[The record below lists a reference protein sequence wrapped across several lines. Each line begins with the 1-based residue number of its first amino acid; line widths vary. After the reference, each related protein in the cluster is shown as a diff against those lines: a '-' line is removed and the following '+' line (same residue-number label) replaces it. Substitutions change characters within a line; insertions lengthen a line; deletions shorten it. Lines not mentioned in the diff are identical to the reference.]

1 MADQFPGVGH
11 SRECLPGSAGDN
23 LGRLESRPDDSAL
36 PEYAGRQS
44 RPENLSDP
52 SPAGAS
58 KPPLASQI
66 GPPLPNNQVPVGAG
80 KVGKAAKP
88 VVPLE
93 VLPPPTLLE
102 QWLGQRASRT
112 PEPLPVEQVRPWWA
126 PMGRKETTG
135 FLTSFVF
142 HLLGILL
149 LAWIWTLPAFQGRPM
164 GCWLGSLEEG
174 GLESLLWDQGQ
185 SHPAGQPLLPEVEPV
200 PMEVAELEIPPP
212 WPIGSVSGS
221 SVRPGGQ
228 TSPHT
233 SQPLL
238 TEKMSEPVVRFVPG
252 GGLEGRDPQK
262 RGQIALQRGGSEAS
276 ENAVERGL
284 RWLAAHQMPNGGW
297 DFDHRKANCP
307 GLCRNPGSH
316 GCTTA
321 ATSLALLAFLGAG
334 YTHRDG
340 PYQDTVHRG
349 FYYLL
354 SRGVKAERG
363 IDFMEGTMYGHGL
376 ATIAIS
382 EAYAMTGD
390 PLLKEYAQA
399 AIDFIVYAQD
409 KKGGGWRYQPG
420 QPGDTTV
427 TGWQLMA
434 LRSGQ
439 MAGLNVP
446 SPSLALAW
454 KFLES
459 VQGEQGAVY
468 GYMDPTPRRSTT
480 AIGLL
485 CRMYL
490 GWRREHPALQRGISY
505 VDQWGPSAQDIYY
518 NYYAA
523 QLLHHW
529 GGAEWNR
536 WNSRMRD
543 YLVRSQ
549 ATQGHEAGSWYFD
562 GEHTRVG
569 GRLFSTAAAI
579 MTLEVYYR
587 YMPLYESRAVQG
599 RP

>member
-1 MADQFPGVGH
+1 MG
-11 SRECLPGSAGDN
+11 
-23 LGRLESRPDDSAL
+23 
-36 PEYAGRQS
+36 
-44 RPENLSDP
+44 
-52 SPAGAS
+52 
-58 KPPLASQI
+58 
-66 GPPLPNNQVPVGAG
+66 
-80 KVGKAAKP
+80 
-88 VVPLE
+88 
-93 VLPPPTLLE
+93 
-102 QWLGQRASRT
+102 QWLG
-112 PEPLPVEQVRPWWA
+112 
-126 PMGRKETTG
+126 
-135 FLTSFVF
+135 SFE
-142 HLLGILL
+142 H
-149 LAWIWTLPAFQGRPM
+149 
-164 GCWLGSLEEG
+164 GSFDW
-174 GLESLLWDQGQ
+174 LLWDRGQ
-185 SHPAGQPLLPEVEPV
+185 SLPAGHPLLPEMEPV
-200 PMEVAELEIPPP
+200 PVEVTKLEIAPP
-212 WPIGSVSGS
+212 WPIGSVSVS
-221 SVRPGGQ
+221 SVRPGGNIPPD
-228 TSPHT
+228 TSPAIVAKEMT
-233 SQPLL
+233 
-238 TEKMSEPVVRFVPG
+238 EPVVRFVPG

-262 RGQIALQRGGSEAS
+262 RGKIALQRGGTEAS
-276 ENAVERGL
+276 ESAVERGL

-316 GCTTA
+316 GSTTA

-354 SRGVKAERG
+354 SRGIKAERG

-390 PLLKEYAQA
+390 PLLKQYAQA

-409 KKGGGWRYQPG
+409 KKGGGWRYLPG

-446 SPSLALAW
+446 SPSLVLAW
-454 KFLES
+454 KFLDS

-468 GYMDPTPRRSTT
+468 GYMDPSPRRSTT

-490 GWRREHPALQRGISY
+490 GWRREHPALRRGISY
-505 VDQWGPSAQDIYY
+505 VDQWGPSPQDIYY

-543 YLVRSQ
+543 YLIRTQ

-579 MTLEVYYR
+579 MILEVYYR
-587 YMPLYESRAVQG
+587 YMPLYETRAVQI
-599 RP
+599 PP